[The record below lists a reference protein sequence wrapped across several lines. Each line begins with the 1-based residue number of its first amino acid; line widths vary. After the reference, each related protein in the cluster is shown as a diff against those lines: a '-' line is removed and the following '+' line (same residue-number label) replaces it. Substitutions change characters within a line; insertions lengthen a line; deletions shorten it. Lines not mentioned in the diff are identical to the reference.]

1 MPPQP
6 VLSRA
11 VGSERPGPS
20 PCPSGLEIGVGFLGA
35 GSRGRDSM
43 GLFLGQG
50 FIEVEH
56 RAGGDRPG
64 GQFHRVQAGGGGV
77 FAGADPLG
85 RQFGLVRVSGS
96 VALETLEQDLA
107 FGRAGASPEDFLED
121 LHQTFGVAGFARQ
134 DLLSQDAGRFHVPG
148 VVQRE

>member
-1 MPPQP
+1 
-6 VLSRA
+6 
-11 VGSERPGPS
+11 
-20 PCPSGLEIGVGFLGA
+20 
-35 GSRGRDSM
+35 M

-50 FIEVEH
+50 FIEVQH

-96 VALETLEQDLA
+96 VAAGDP
-107 FGRAGASPEDFLED
+107 RAGS
-121 LHQTFGVAGFARQ
+121 GFRQ
-134 DLLSQDAGRFHVPG
+134 GGG
-148 VVQRE
+148 VVRGFLGRSVPAVRSRGTRSPRLAEPRRGPLLHTRCRSA

>member
-1 MPPQP
+1 
-6 VLSRA
+6 
-11 VGSERPGPS
+11 
-20 PCPSGLEIGVGFLGA
+20 
-35 GSRGRDSM
+35 M

-64 GQFHRVQAGGGGV
+64 GQFHRVQAGEGGV

-96 VALETLEQDLA
+96 VAPFPAAPVRPAIVGLRFIATA
-107 FGRAGASPEDFLED
+107 
-121 LHQTFGVAGFARQ
+121 
-134 DLLSQDAGRFHVPG
+134 AGRPT
-148 VVQRE
+148 